1 MHTPDVVENAER
13 DQRHRELLVALA
25 TCRRLE
31 IEAEHARIAYEVAA
45 IRVRLLA
52 EELKRHD

>member
-1 MHTPDVVENAER
+1 MHTPNVIEDAQR
-13 DQRHRELLVALA
+13 DQRHRELLIALA

-52 EELKRHD
+52 EEVKRHD